1 MIDAHQHFWRLA
13 RGDYGWLTPEQA
25 VLYRDFEP
33 THLAPLMKAAG
44 IGRSIVVQAAPS
56 LEETHFLLALAK
68 QTPWVAGVVGWVD
81 LERPDAP
88 EVLAEIA
95 RDARLRGVR
104 PMIQDIP
111 DPDWMLGRQLLPAFN
126 ALVAQDLALDALV
139 RPVHLPK
146 LLTLLEAHP
155 ELRARDRERP
165 VR

>member
-56 LEETHFLLALAK
+56 LEETHFLLAIAE

-88 EVLAEIA
+88 DVLAEIA

-111 DPDWMLGRQLLPAFN
+111 DPDWMLGRHLAPAFR
-126 ALVAQDLALDALV
+126 ALVTAASIVYPLASPSSTRTAS
-139 RPVHLPK
+139 LP
-146 LLTLLEAHP
+146 LSVSTT
-155 ELRARDRERP
+155 
-165 VR
+165 